1 MAKFLV
7 TASYTEAGVK
17 GLRKDGGTQ
26 REHVVRLAIE
36 GLGGKLDALYFTL
49 GPDDVIV
56 LADLPDA
63 VAATALSLAVAASG
77 GARCRTTPLLTAADM
92 DKAVSKNTA
101 YRAPGV
107 D

>member
-36 GLGGKLDALYFTL
+36 GLGGKLDAFYFAL
-49 GPDDVIV
+49 GPDDVVVI
-56 LADLPDA
+56 ADLPDA
-63 VAATALSLAVAASG
+63 ATAAALSLAVGASG
-77 GARCRTTPLLTAADM
+77 AARCRTTPLLTAADI
-92 DKAVSKNTA
+92 DKAVAKNTA

-107 D
+107 Q